1 MSRTALGFLAA
12 LEAFLTLAIGVG
24 ISLVPLTVMWAFQLD
39 QGVGWDVFWRAS
51 ADIWLAGHGVDFV
64 ITLDPNLAQAL
75 GLPGAEQP
83 FLISIAALSFALFTL
98 LMGLRIG
105 RNSRESGARFIG
117 PVAAIATFASLT
129 VVVALSSI
137 HASAMPTVWMAV
149 TFPTAIFALG
159 VFIGS
164 RGEVGH
170 SGGQAER
177 VQQRVIVWAEGLS
190 ATRREVIRT
199 AVVGGTAAV
208 GIVLAVSAVLFAVA
222 LFVNFPTVVS
232 LYEGLQGGAGGGL
245 ILTAAQL
252 MFMPNFILWVA
263 SWLIGPG
270 FAIGVGSSVSPAGS
284 TLGLLPSL
292 PVLGA
297 LPTGASAWGFLGLLV
312 PVAAGFAVA
321 WLVRGKPTARVRAA
335 MVGAVAVVG
344 GLILGLLLWASG
356 GAAGPGRLVQVGPD
370 ALLTSLVAACELA
383 LGFGL
388 GMLARSRSQSSE

>member
-12 LEAFLTLAIGVG
+12 LEAFLTLAIGIG
-24 ISLVPLTVMWAFQLD
+24 ISLVPLTVMWALQLD
-39 QGVGWDVFWRAS
+39 QGIGWDVFWRAS

-64 ITLDPNLAQAL
+64 ITLDPSLAQAL

-83 FLISIAALSFALFTL
+83 FLISIAALSFALFTV
-98 LMGLRIG
+98 LMGVRIG

-137 HASAMPTVWMAV
+137 HASAMPTLWMAV

-159 VFIGS
+159 VVIGS

-222 LFVNFPTVVS
+222 LFVNFPSVVR

-297 LPTGASAWGFLGLLV
+297 LPAGSSAWGFLGLLV
-312 PVAAGFAVA
+312 PVGAGFAVA
-321 WLVRGKPTARVRAA
+321 WLVRGKPTAGVRVA

-370 ALLTSLVAACELA
+370 ALLTALVAACELA

-388 GMLARSRSQSSE
+388 GMLARSRSHPSE

>member
-12 LEAFLTLAIGVG
+12 LEAFLTLAIGIG

-83 FLISIAALSFALFTL
+83 FLISIAALSFALITL

-129 VVVALSSI
+129 VAVALSAI
-137 HASAMPTVWMAV
+137 HASAMPTLWMAV

-190 ATRREVIRT
+190 STRREVIRT

-208 GIVLAVSAVLFAVA
+208 GIVLAASAVLFAVA

-297 LPTGASAWGFLGLLV
+297 LPTGSSAWGFLGLLV

-321 WLVRGKPTARVRAA
+321 WLVHGNPTPRVRAA

-356 GAAGPGRLVQVGPD
+356 GAAGPGRLVHVGPD
-370 ALLTSLVAACELA
+370 VLLTSLVAACELG